1 MKMKSATWL
10 NACQLAG
17 AERGAVVLRCGGYS
31 RCTSFRQ
38 PTGGG
43 PAGNDLVLRPPAAET
58 AAAPPGSARAAHAA
72 EDSRSTPRLDSAMG
86 GSISSR
92 CSTRAAPRHAGPAGR
107 EPGLYLVSAALRAV
121 AAVPR
126 PARADLPGAPWTSRR
141 CRLRRP
147 RVRRRALGSSR
158 CSTRAA
164 PRHAGPAGREPG
176 LYLVSAAL
184 RAVAA
189 VPRPARA
196 DLPGAPRTSRRCRLR
211 RPRVRRR
218 ALKSSLDLDSA
229 AAPGKQLDQLVASR
243 HRSTFILYSAT
254 PPLGLVVPP
263 CSFHEVV
270 RLGCP
275 RCPPS
280 R

>member
-10 NACQLAG
+10 NACQLAS

-31 RCTSFRQ
+31 GYTSCRQ

-126 PARADLPGAPWTSRR
+126 PARADLPGAP
-141 CRLRRP
+141 
-147 RVRRRALGSSR
+147 
-158 CSTRAA
+158 
-164 PRHAGPAGREPG
+164 
-176 LYLVSAAL
+176 
-184 RAVAA
+184 
-189 VPRPARA
+189 
-196 DLPGAPRTSRRCRLR
+196 RTSRRCRLR
-211 RPRVRRR
+211 PPATCASR
-218 ALKSSLDLDSA
+218 ALKSSLGPGQRGRPTEA
-229 AAPGKQLDQLVASR
+229 ARPASGFSPPSTIHTVLCHSSPGLG
-243 HRSTFILYSAT
+243 STSLLLQGGR
-254 PPLGLVVPP
+254 PPWLSTLS
-263 CSFHEVV
+263 SFEVV
-270 RLGCP
+270 Y
-275 RCPPS
+275 
-280 R
+280 

>member
-10 NACQLAG
+10 NACQLVG
-17 AERGAVVLRCGGYS
+17 AERGAVVPRCGGYS

-92 CSTRAAPRHAGPAGR
+92 CSTRAAPRPAGPAGR
-107 EPGLYLVSAALRAV
+107 EPGLYLVSAELRAV

-126 PARADLPGAPWTSRR
+126 PARADLPGAPW
-141 CRLRRP
+141 
-147 RVRRRALGSSR
+147 
-158 CSTRAA
+158 
-164 PRHAGPAGREPG
+164 
-176 LYLVSAAL
+176 
-184 RAVAA
+184 
-189 VPRPARA
+189 
-196 DLPGAPRTSRRCRLR
+196 TSRRCRLR

>member
-17 AERGAVVLRCGGYS
+17 AERGAVVLRCGSYSGY
-31 RCTSFRQ
+31 TSCRQ
-38 PTGGG
+38 PTGGV

-126 PARADLPGAPWTSRR
+126 S
-141 CRLRRP
+141 
-147 RVRRRALGSSR
+147 
-158 CSTRAA
+158 
-164 PRHAGPAGREPG
+164 
-176 LYLVSAAL
+176 
-184 RAVAA
+184 
-189 VPRPARA
+189 ARA